1 MRGATTEQMNR
12 LRAQMWISG
21 SELALAVSCLECTSW
36 RPELKTAARV
46 QFFYHLRDE
55 SGKIAAKLHPFAGF
69 GLKQARKM

>member
-1 MRGATTEQMNR
+1 
-12 LRAQMWISG
+12 
-21 SELALAVSCLECTSW
+21 
-36 RPELKTAARV
+36 LKTAARV